1 MAVSESLVGQTVSH
15 YRILERV
22 GEGGMGVVYKAE
34 DLRLR
39 RFAALKF
46 LPDVIARDAHA
57 LARFRREAQ
66 TASALNHINICTIY
80 DTGEEGGR
88 AFIAMEYLEGKTLRH
103 LIHERRLEK
112 DQILDLAIQITSAL
126 EAAHTKGIIHRDI
139 KPANI
144 FVSEN
149 GHAKILDF
157 GLAKISENHVS
168 DPRDMSA
175 PTVDMPD
182 LTMSGSAVGTVAYMS
197 PEQVRGEALDVR
209 TDLFSFGAVL
219 YEIATGRMAFAGNTS
234 GIILDAILNRP
245 PPPAVRVRP
254 DLPLRLQ
261 EILSKA
267 MEKDRNLRYQ
277 HASEIITDL
286 KRLRRDTES
295 QRVGPVE
302 KVDSKYSEPFTASS
316 WVRRHYKLAGAS
328 IGAVLLIVLALVFSD
343 YGREVLAPFRRPILP
358 PHKNLVVLPFSAL
371 DAQSTEQVYC
381 DGFTETVTAKL
392 AQISALQVPS
402 ALEVRTKG
410 VANIKQARTQFG
422 ANLVLAASWQQLQDS
437 ARINLSL
444 IDARTGNQLRTET
457 ITAPA
462 TDLFRLQDEVVLQA
476 SRMLQLQLSPTDTA
490 SLMSHGTTVPSA
502 YDFYVQGVGYLQR
515 YERPENVDIAIDML
529 KRSVEKDPTYA
540 QAQAALARAY
550 WYKYNATR
558 EQQWVQHAK
567 AAVSAAKNLNSQL
580 PEVQLAIGDFHLRTG
595 SYPDAALAFQRVLEL
610 DPENVDAYLG
620 LGKAYDFQGEFGKAE
635 QSFRHAV
642 QISPACWSCFNSLGL
657 FLNAHARY
665 REAIEAWGRV
675 TEFTPDNVWGYMNVG
690 AAYFNMGQFEQ
701 ASEYFRRA
709 LKLAPDNDKLYSNL
723 GTVSFFLGRF
733 EEDAAYCQKAI
744 ELSPLDYA
752 YRGDLADAYRMIP
765 AESSKATATYQEAIR
780 LGETQLS
787 VNPNDSDILSALALY
802 YERTGNLK
810 RARAYI
816 ERALKLNPTDVDI
829 LRIASSIELETGE
842 RQKALQ
848 WLEKAVAAGYTRE
861 QLLANPELTSLHSD
875 PEFSRL
881 VGQAKSYR

>member
-1 MAVSESLVGQTVSH
+1 MTVSESLVGQTVSH
-15 YRILERV
+15 YRILEKL
-22 GEGGMGVVYKAE
+22 GSGGMGVVYKAE
-34 DLRLR
+34 DVRLR

-46 LPDVIARDAHA
+46 LPDDLAKDAHA

-66 TASALNHINICTIY
+66 TASALNHPNICTIY
-80 DTGEEGGR
+80 DVAEEGSR
-88 AFIAMEYLEGKTLRH
+88 AFIAMEYLEGKTLKH
-103 LIHERRLEK
+103 LIHERRLK
-112 DQILDLAIQITSAL
+112 MDQILDLAIEIAGAL
-126 EAAHTKGIIHRDI
+126 EAAHSKGIIHRDI

-157 GLAKISENHVS
+157 GLAKIAEKQVS

-175 PTVDMPD
+175 PTVDLTD
-182 LTMSGSAVGTVAYMS
+182 LTSPGSAVGTVAYMS
-197 PEQVRGEALDVR
+197 PEQVRGEVLDVR

-219 YEIATGRMAFAGNTS
+219 YEMATGRMAFSGKTS

-245 PPPAVRVRP
+245 PTPAAQVRP
-254 DLPLRLQ
+254 DLPPNLQ
-261 EILSKA
+261 EIMSKA

-286 KRLRRDTES
+286 RRLRRDTES
-295 QRVGPVE
+295 QRVAHVE
-302 KVDSKYSEPFTASS
+302 DMDSKVSGAPSRWRQY
-316 WVRRHYKLAGAS
+316 YKVAGVS
-328 IGAVLLIVLALVFSD
+328 IAAVLLIFLALVFSD
-343 YGREVLAPFRRPILP
+343 YGREVLALLHRPILP
-358 PHKNLVVLPFSAL
+358 HHKNLVVLPFSAL
-371 DAQSTEQVYC
+371 NSQGAEQVYC

-402 ALEVRTKG
+402 ALEVRSKR
-410 VANIKQARTQFG
+410 VASVQAARTQFG
-422 ANLVLAASWQQLQDS
+422 ANLVLAASWQRLQDS

-476 SRMLQLQLSPTDTA
+476 TRMLQLQLSPTDTA
-490 SLMSHGTTVPSA
+490 SLTSHGTTVPSA
-502 YDFYVQGVGYLQR
+502 YDFYVQGLGYLQR

-529 KRSVEKDPTYA
+529 KRSAEKDPAYA

-550 WYKYNATR
+550 WYKYNATK
-558 EQQWVQHAK
+558 EQQWVQQAK
-567 AAVSAAKNLNSQL
+567 AAVSTAKNLNSQL
-580 PEVQLAIGDFHLRTG
+580 PEVQLAIGDLHLRTG
-595 SYPDAALAFQRVLEL
+595 SYDDAAIAFQRVLEL
-610 DPENVDAYLG
+610 DPENVEAYLG
-620 LGKAYDFQGEFGKAE
+620 LGKAYDFQGESDKAE

-642 QISPACWSCFNSLGL
+642 QISPACWSCFNSLGM
-657 FLNAHARY
+657 FLNGHARY

-675 TEFTPDNVWGYMNVG
+675 TELTPDNVWGYMNIG
-690 AAYFNMGQFEQ
+690 AAYFNIGQFEQ
-701 ASEYFRRA
+701 ANEYFRRA
-709 LKLAPDNDKLYSNL
+709 LKLAPDYDKLYSNL

-733 EEDAAYCQKAI
+733 DEDAAYCRKAI
-744 ELSPLDYA
+744 ELRPQDYA
-752 YRGDLADAYRMIP
+752 YRGDLGDAYRMIP
-765 AESSKATATYQEAIR
+765 AESNKATATYQEAIR

-787 VNPNDSDILSALALY
+787 VNPNDSDILSSLALY
-802 YERTGNLK
+802 YERTGNSK
-810 RARAYI
+810 RAREYV

-848 WLEKAVAAGYTRE
+848 WLGKAVSAGYTRE

-875 PEFSRL
+875 PEFTRL
-881 VGQAKSYR
+881 VGQAKSYQ

>member
-1 MAVSESLVGQTVSH
+1 MTVSELIVGQTVSH
-15 YRILERV
+15 YRILERL
-22 GEGGMGVVYKAE
+22 GGGGMGVVYKAE

-46 LPDVIARDAHA
+46 LPDDLARDAHA

-66 TASALNHINICTIY
+66 SASALNHPNICTIY
-80 DTGEEGGR
+80 DIAEDGGR
-88 AFIAMEYLEGKTLRH
+88 AFIVMEYLEGKTLKR
-103 LIHERRLEK
+103 LIHERRLK
-112 DQILDLAIQITSAL
+112 IDQILDLAIEIASAL
-126 EAAHTKGIIHRDI
+126 EAAHSKGIVHRDI

-157 GLAKISENHVS
+157 GLAKIAENQVS
-168 DPRDMSA
+168 DPSDMDA
-175 PTVDMPD
+175 PTIDVTD
-182 LTMSGSAVGTVAYMS
+182 LTSPGSAVGTVAYMS
-197 PEQVRGEALDVR
+197 PEQVRGEVLDVR

-219 YEIATGRMAFAGNTS
+219 YELATGRMAFSGNSS

-245 PPPAVRVRP
+245 PTPAGQVRP
-254 DLPLRLQ
+254 DLPPRLQ
-261 EILSKA
+261 EIMSKA
-267 MEKDRNLRYQ
+267 MEKDRNLRYRN
-277 HASEIITDL
+277 ASDIITDL
-286 KRLRRDTES
+286 RRLRRDTES
-295 QRVGPVE
+295 RPVGRME
-302 KVDSKYSEPFTASS
+302 ELDSKVSGTPS
-316 WVRRHYKLAGAS
+316 WLRRHYKMAVVS
-328 IGAVLLIVLALVFSD
+328 IAAVLLIVLALVFSHS
-343 YGREVLAPFRRPILP
+343 GRGVFAPFHHPSLP
-358 PHKNLVVLPFSAL
+358 QHKNLVVLPFSAL
-371 DAQSTEQVYC
+371 DSQGAEQVYC

-392 AQISALQVPS
+392 AQMSALQVPS
-402 ALEVRTKG
+402 ALEVRTKR
-410 VANIKQARTQFG
+410 VASIQGARTEFG

-476 SRMLQLQLSPTDTA
+476 SRMLQLELSPADTA
-490 SLMSHGTTVPSA
+490 SLTSHGTTVPSA

-515 YERPENVDIAIDML
+515 YERPANVDIAIDML

-540 QAQAALARAY
+540 QAQAVLARAY
-550 WYKYNATR
+550 WYKYNTTK
-558 EQQWVQHAK
+558 EQQWVQQAK
-567 AAVSAAKNLNSQL
+567 AAVNAAKNLNSQL

-595 SYPDAALAFQRVLEL
+595 SYTDAALAFQRVLQL

-620 LGKAYDFQGEFGKAE
+620 LGKAYDFQGESDKAE

-642 QISPACWSCFNSLGL
+642 QISPACWSCFNSLGI
-657 FLNAHARY
+657 FLNGHARY

-675 TEFTPDNVWGYMNVG
+675 TQLTPDNVWGYMNVG
-690 AAYFNMGQFEQ
+690 AAYFNIGQFEQ

-744 ELSPLDYA
+744 ELRPQDYA
-752 YRGDLADAYRMIP
+752 YRGDLADAYHMIP
-765 AESSKATATYQEAIR
+765 GESSKATAMYQEAIR

-787 VNPNDSDILSALALY
+787 VNPNDSDVLSSLAQY
-802 YERTGNLK
+802 YERTGNPK
-810 RARAYI
+810 RAREYV

-829 LRIASSIELETGE
+829 LRIASLIELETGE

-848 WLEKAVAAGYTRE
+848 WLGKAVSAGYTRE
-861 QLLANPELTSLHSD
+861 QLLANPELMSLHSA
-875 PEFSRL
+875 PEFTRL
-881 VGQAKSYR
+881 VGQAKSYQ